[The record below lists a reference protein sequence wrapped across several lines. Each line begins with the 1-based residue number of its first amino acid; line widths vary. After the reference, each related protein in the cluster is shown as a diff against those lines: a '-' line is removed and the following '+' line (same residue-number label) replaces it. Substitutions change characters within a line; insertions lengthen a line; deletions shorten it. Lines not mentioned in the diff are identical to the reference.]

1 MPAIVQEPEMITA
14 TREQPTPASIQE
26 QSATSD
32 ELKDV
37 PKKMTAIAP
46 SDQSKSTLFV
56 SALPFDATTA
66 DLMAFFAEVGPIR
79 SAFVIKKKSPAV
91 VSEESTPL
99 EPDLT
104 ETTAV
109 NPGLETAMNNGCG
122 YVQFALPEDAAR
134 AIKDLKKVK
143 FQGKRTLRIQFAL
156 KKSVAVERK
165 KSMAPF

>member
-1 MPAIVQEPEMITA
+1 MPAIVQEPEMTA
-14 TREQPTPASIQE
+14 ATQKQLIPDSIEGQKV
-26 QSATSD
+26 TGD
-32 ELKDV
+32 ESKEFS
-37 PKKMTAIAP
+37 KKVTTIAP

-79 SAFVIKKKSPAV
+79 SAFVIKKKSLAV
-91 VSEESTPL
+91 VSEASTLL
-99 EPDLT
+99 EPELT
-104 ETTAV
+104 ETTAP
-109 NPGLETAMNNGCG
+109 NPGLETAINNGCG

-143 FQGKRTLRIQFAL
+143 FQGKRTLRSQFAL